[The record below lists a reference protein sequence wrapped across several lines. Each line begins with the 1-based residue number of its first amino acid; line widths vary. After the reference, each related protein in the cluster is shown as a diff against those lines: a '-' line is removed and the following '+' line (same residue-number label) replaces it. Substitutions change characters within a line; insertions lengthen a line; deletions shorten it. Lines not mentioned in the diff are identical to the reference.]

1 MKLSNTTCTV
11 SENIIQITENSSNSI
26 TVNETQEETELAL
39 DVKISETFADS
50 YVTVPHNHMTST
62 NIQAAIQELANT
74 IKVQDSI
81 PLNYEAGD
89 LWYDSD
95 DNQLKV
101 AREIAGTLQFVPLLS
116 GTGNSDT
123 VSGGTF
129 V

>member
-1 MKLSNTTCTV
+1 MKLSNTTCTI
-11 SENIIQITENSSNSI
+11 SENVTKITENSNNSI
-26 TVNETQEETELAL
+26 IVNKVPEDTKLSL
-39 DVKISETFADS
+39 DIKISEVGAES
-50 YVTVPHNHMTST
+50 YNTTSYNHMNST
-62 NIQAAIQELANT
+62 NVQSAIQELADT

-81 PLNYEAGD
+81 PLNYEQGD

-101 AREIAGTLQFVPLLS
+101 AREIGDVLQFVPLLS

>member
-1 MKLSNTTCTV
+1 MRLSNTTCTI
-11 SENIIQITENSSNSI
+11 SENIIQITENSSNSV
-26 TVNETQEETELAL
+26 TVNEIQEETELSL
-39 DVKISETFADS
+39 DIKISENIADS

-74 IKVQDSI
+74 IRVQDSI

>member
-50 YVTVPHNHMTST
+50 YVTTSHNHMTST
-62 NIQAAIQELANT
+62 NIQAAIQELADT

-81 PLNYEAGD
+81 PLNYEQGD

-95 DNQLKV
+95 DNELKV
-101 AREIAGTLQFVPLLS
+101 AREIGDVLQFVPLLS

>member
-11 SENIIQITENSSNSI
+11 SENIIQITKNSSNSI